1 MLDGRKGVE
10 RKGGRFSTGKLN
22 WRFEIRSNGAMQAR
36 SSATHQTSFL
46 MPTLGEQ
53 LDPRQPLKQLAQ
65 TLPWSEFEQAFGKY
79 YSPEGRPA
87 KPVRL
92 MVGLLLLKQMFNQ
105 GDETVVAGWVQ
116 NPYWQYFCGMS
127 EFQWQMPCDPSDLVY
142 FRQRIGEAGVQRI
155 LQVTAQLHGPA
166 AQEKEVVVDT
176 TVQEKNIT
184 HPTDTK
190 LTHKIIRRCW
200 KLADRNGVKLRRR
213 YRKAVRQGVM
223 TQRWRR
229 DPKKRQAAH
238 RALRKMKIIA
248 GRLIREL
255 ERKLPVEVR
264 AGQRE
269 NFALYRRVLGQQRT
283 DRNKIYSLHEPQV
296 YCLSKGK
303 EHKKYE
309 FGSKASVVMTK
320 TAGVI
325 VGAVAHEENL
335 YDGDALRP
343 ALQQTKTITGQQPA
357 KAIVDRGYRG
367 RKEVDGTEVLLPGRP
382 KPGQSKSA
390 NARIRARFRRRAAI
404 EPVISHLKHQ
414 YRLARCFLKG
424 FAGDQVNL
432 LLAAAA
438 WNLRKWLRATAFFWL
453 QLIRLLAAIQTS
465 PLIPI
470 ATRKRF
476 SGPTT

>member
-1 MLDGRKGVE
+1 
-10 RKGGRFSTGKLN
+10 
-22 WRFEIRSNGAMQAR
+22 MQAKPV
-36 SSATHQTSFL
+36 ATRQTSFL
-46 MPTLGEQ
+46 LPTLAEQ
-53 LDPRQPLKQLAQ
+53 LDPRQPLKQLAD
-65 TLPWSEFEQAFGKY
+65 TLPWSALEQAFGKY

-92 MVGLLLLKQMFNQ
+92 MVGLLLLKQLFNQ
-105 GDETVVAGWVQ
+105 GDETVVAVWVQ

-127 EFQWQMPCDPSDLVY
+127 EFQWQVPCDPSDLVY
-142 FRQRIGEAGVQRI
+142 FRDRIGETGMQRL
-155 LQVTAQLHGPA
+155 LQVSAQLHGDQ
-166 AQEKEVVVDT
+166 AQEPEVVVDT

-190 LTHKIIRRCW
+190 LAHKIIHRCW
-200 KLADRNGVKLRRR
+200 KLADRQGVKLRRR
-213 YRKAVRQGVM
+213 YRKAVRHHVM
-223 TQRWRR
+223 AQRWRR
-229 DPKKRQAAH
+229 DPRKRKAAH
-238 RALRKMKIIA
+238 RALRKMKVIA

-255 ERKLPVEVR
+255 ERKLPEAVRVE
-264 AGQRE
+264 QRG
-269 NFALYRRVLGQQRT
+269 NFALYRRVLKQQPG
-283 DRNKIYSLHEPQV
+283 DQNKIYSLHEPQV

-343 ALQQTKTITGQQPA
+343 ALQQTKTLTGQQPA

-367 RKEVDGTEVLLPGRP
+367 RKEVDGTEVLLPGKP
-382 KPGQSKSA
+382 KPGQSKSMSA
-390 NARIRARFRRRAAI
+390 KMRARFRRRAAI

-424 FAGDQVNL
+424 FVGDQVNL

-438 WNLRKWLRATAFFWL
+438 WNLKKWLRAAALFWVQLLHQLFVMQTAL
-453 QLIRLLAAIQTS
+453 KPS
-465 PLIPI
+465 PL
-470 ATRKRF
+470 
-476 SGPTT
+476 S

>member
-1 MLDGRKGVE
+1 
-10 RKGGRFSTGKLN
+10 
-22 WRFEIRSNGAMQAR
+22 MQAKPAGTR
-36 SSATHQTSFL
+36 QISFL
-46 MPTLGEQ
+46 MPTLCEQ
-53 LDPRQPLKQLAQ
+53 LDPRQPLKQLAEK
-65 TLPWSEFEQAFGKY
+65 LPWGEFEQAFGKY
-79 YSPEGRPA
+79 YSAEGRPA

-105 GDETVVAGWVQ
+105 GDETVVVAWVQ
-116 NPYWQYFCGMS
+116 NPYWQYFCGMH
-127 EFQWQMPCDPSDLVY
+127 EFQWQVPCDPSDLVY
-142 FRQRIGEAGVQRI
+142 FRQRIGAAGMQRI
-155 LQVTAQLHGPA
+155 LQASAQLHGPA
-166 AQEKEVVVDT
+166 AQEPEVVVDT

-223 TQRWRR
+223 AQRWRR
-229 DPKKRQAAH
+229 DPKKRKAAH
-238 RALRKMKIIA
+238 RALRKMKVIA

-255 ERKLPVEVR
+255 ERKLPAEVR
-264 AGQRE
+264 AEQRE
-269 NFALYRRVLGQQRT
+269 SFALYRRVLRQQLS

-325 VGAVAHEENL
+325 VGAVAHAENL

-343 ALQQTKTITGQQPA
+343 ALEQTKTITRQQPA

-367 RKEVDGTEVLLPGRP
+367 RTAVDGTEVLLPGKP
-382 KPGQSKSA
+382 KPGQSKSVS
-390 NARIRARFRRRAAI
+390 ARMRARFRRRAAI

-424 FAGDQVNL
+424 FVGDQVNL

-438 WNLRKWLRATAFFWL
+438 WNLRKWLRAAALFWL
-453 QLIRLLAAIQTS
+453 QWIRVLIVTRTRVVVS
-465 PLIPI
+465 
-470 ATRKRF
+470 AT
-476 SGPTT
+476 

>member
-1 MLDGRKGVE
+1 
-10 RKGGRFSTGKLN
+10 
-22 WRFEIRSNGAMQAR
+22 MQPKT
-36 SSATHQTSFL
+36 SDVCQTSFL

-53 LDPRQPLKQLAQ
+53 LDPRQPLKQLAD
-65 TLPWSEFEQAFGKY
+65 TLPWPEFEQALGKY

-116 NPYWQYFCGMS
+116 NPYWQYFCGMK
-127 EFQWQMPCDPSDLVY
+127 EFQWQLPCDPSDLVY
-142 FRQRIGEAGVQRI
+142 FRQRVGEAGMQHI
-155 LQVTAQLHGPA
+155 LKVTARLHGNK
-166 AQEKEVVVDT
+166 AQETEVVVDT
-176 TVQEKNIT
+176 TVQEKNVT

-190 LTHKIIRRCW
+190 LAHKIIRRCW

-223 TQRWRR
+223 AQRWRK
-229 DPKKRQAAH
+229 DPKKRKAAH

-255 ERKLPVEVR
+255 ERKLP
-264 AGQRE
+264 GQERE
-269 NFALYRRVLGQQRT
+269 AQRGNFALYRRVLKQQPS
-283 DRNKIYSLHEPQV
+283 DRDKIYSLHEPQI

-320 TAGVI
+320 THGVI

-343 ALQQTKTITGQQPA
+343 ALEQTRNITDQPPA

-367 RKEVDGTEVLLPGRP
+367 RKEVDGTEVLLPGKP
-382 KPGQSKSA
+382 KPGQSKSVSA
-390 NARIRARFRRRAAI
+390 KLRARFRRRAAI

-424 FAGDQVNL
+424 FVGDQVNL

-438 WNLRKWLRATAFFWL
+438 WNLRKWLRLAAHFWL
-453 QLIRLLAAIQTS
+453 QLLWLVSNNQT
-465 PLIPI
+465 L
-470 ATRKRF
+470 
-476 SGPTT
+476 TTSFPRP